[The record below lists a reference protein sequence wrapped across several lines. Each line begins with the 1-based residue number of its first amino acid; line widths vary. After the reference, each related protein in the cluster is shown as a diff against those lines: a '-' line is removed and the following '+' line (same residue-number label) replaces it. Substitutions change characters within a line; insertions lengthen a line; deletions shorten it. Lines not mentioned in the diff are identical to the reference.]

1 MSGLAASILPG
12 ENPENQIVARST
24 TMRELVKTARQVA
37 KFDCTIL
44 LLGESGTGKE
54 LLAKLIHDQSG
65 RTGRLVKVNCA
76 AIPENLLESELF
88 GYDHGAFT
96 GAKREGSPGK
106 FEQAQQGTILLDEI
120 GDLPLHLQAKL
131 LRFLQEKEITR
142 IGGTKPRQ
150 IDVRVIAATN
160 KDLYQMVLE
169 AKFRE
174 DLYFRLN
181 VVPLKIPPL
190 RERREDIMPLIYHFK
205 EKFEKKYNLARNCS
219 AEVVKIFRSYDW
231 PGNVRSW
238 KTLWKG
244 FMLFQPP
251 IC

>member
-131 LRFLQEKEITR
+131 LRFYRKR
-142 IGGTKPRQ
+142 KSPAS
-150 IDVRVIAATN
+150 AA
-160 KDLYQMVLE
+160 QSP
-169 AKFRE
+169 A
-174 DLYFRLN
+174 RL
-181 VVPLKIPPL
+181 
-190 RERREDIMPLIYHFK
+190 M
-205 EKFEKKYNLARNCS
+205 S
-219 AEVVKIFRSYDW
+219 
-231 PGNVRSW
+231 G
-238 KTLWKG
+238 
-244 FMLFQPP
+244 
-251 IC
+251 